1 MQRCGDRFCPPLIL
15 MCLVPVSH
23 LFLVIN
29 SSVNIIIYCIA
40 GDGFRYVEIVF
51 INIISVSKV
60 DSCSLHLF
68 RIFNISAWASSH
80 SLKIFLVK
88 VLVTCFQN
96 FVAVGNIFSNTVHQ
110 LLSTFLFIF
119 HFRGLFKVGGH
130 WKEPRCHKHDISN
143 Q

>member
-1 MQRCGDRFCPPLIL
+1 MIKCQSHFFPASLYHCTPLILVNQQKLYLRKNRKSFRDLEIHAFQQLKRNLFFFRVGLSIFECSLTSKMQRCGDRFCPPLIL

-60 DSCSLHLF
+60 DSCS
-68 RIFNISAWASSH
+68 
-80 SLKIFLVK
+80 
-88 VLVTCFQN
+88 TC
-96 FVAVGNIFSNTVHQ
+96 T
-110 LLSTFLFIF
+110 
-119 HFRGLFKVGGH
+119 
-130 WKEPRCHKHDISN
+130 
-143 Q
+143 